1 MTGDV
6 RRVVAGRAIR
16 GFADGFV
23 SVLLAQYL
31 TNLGFTPTQVGAIVT
46 ATVEQD
52 KNARLLNLYWGFL
65 DWVIENSDLTTDKR
79 SLSNEILMSLGYHES
94 YTVLMG
100 GGVHAYP
107 RSISEMDKDTFE
119 KFANKA
125 FDWVYG
131 EIGRDVEDYKR
142 AMAEKA
148 GGRR

>member
-1 MTGDV
+1 MAK
-6 RRVVAGRAIR
+6 RAKEKPILNLRVTRAGFEPSGPYDAEIH
-16 GFADGFV
+16 GSF
-23 SVLLAQYL
+23 SL
-31 TNLGFTPTQVGAIVT
+31 GAIVT

-94 YTVLMG
+94 YTVLIG

-107 RSISEMDKDTFE
+107 RSISEMDSETFE
-119 KFANKA
+119 RFANKA

-142 AMAEKA
+142 AMADKA

>member
-1 MTGDV
+1 MA
-6 RRVVAGRAIR
+6 RRAKEKPILNLRVTRAGFEPSGPYDAEVH
-16 GFADGFV
+16 GSF
-23 SVLLAQYL
+23 SL
-31 TNLGFTPTQVGAIVT
+31 GAIVT

-65 DWVIENSDLTTDKR
+65 DWVIANSDLKTDKR
-79 SLSNEILMSLGYHES
+79 SLSNEILMSLGYHDS
-94 YTVLMG
+94 YTILIG

-125 FDWVYG
+125 FDWVYA
-131 EIGRDVEDYKR
+131 EFSLDVEEYKS
-142 AMAEKA
+142 AMAAKA